1 MLMELK
7 YGLVETETTHKN
19 TTPTATVKLILGL
32 YSINFEQL
40 FTDSIYVP
48 NTFRGGWAPLK
59 PFGRKT
65 RFSVSKQ

>member
-19 TTPTATVKLILGL
+19 TTPTATVKFILGL

-48 NTFRGGWAPLK
+48 NTFRGGVGPSEA
-59 PFGRKT
+59 FRK
-65 RFSVSKQ
+65 KN